1 MLKWKTGRVT
11 EKKTRAQPHQG
22 TRRFR
27 VGFFPRLAVFC
38 FFLSTKVECPW
49 GRRAHVFLM

>member
-27 VGFFPRLAVFC
+27 VGFFPRLAVFA
-38 FFLSTKVECPW
+38 FSSLQKLNVL
-49 GRRAHVFLM
+49 GADGLMFS